1 MFFRTF
7 TDEKLAQN
15 AYLVGCQQTGEAI
28 IIDPP
33 RYLDPI
39 LALAEQ
45 EELKVIAAAETHIHA
60 DYISGA
66 RQLGVE
72 HGATLYL
79 SDEGDANWKYNF
91 PEGVQIE
98 LVKDGSHF
106 SIGNVDFEVI
116 HTPGHTPESVSFI
129 LTDRGGGADRPLG
142 IFTGDFVFVGD
153 IGRPDLLE
161 EAAGLQGTADAGAR
175 QMFKSIQRFKDLP
188 DYMLVWPAHG
198 AGSACGK
205 SLGAV
210 PISTVGYEKQFNW
223 GLQINDEESFIQEL
237 LHEQPEAPVYFAQMK
252 KLNKIGPALVK
263 NKDLPVIFESEEL
276 KSLMEEED
284 VLVIDSRPEMI
295 AQKNIIPQ
303 TINIPINQQFTNWA
317 GWIASYD
324 ERLVI
329 IAEEAKR
336 EEIIIALQSIGLDRI
351 IAFVDPAVIEQF
363 DTVSYDTISLDS
375 FLREMEDEDT
385 YVIDVRNYAEWNAG
399 HFKEANH
406 HFIGHF
412 RYTEIPKDVEKVM
425 VYCQTG
431 ARSAIVASILAS
443 RGYESVKHMTS
454 GYEDAVILNKLN
466 K

>member
-223 GLQINDEESFIQEL
+223 GLQINDEESFVQEL

-351 IAFVDPAVIEQF
+351 VAFVDPAVIEQF

>member
-223 GLQINDEESFIQEL
+223 GLQINDEESFVQEL

-276 KSLMEEED
+276 KSLMVEED

-351 IAFVDPAVIEQF
+351 VAFVDPAVIEQF